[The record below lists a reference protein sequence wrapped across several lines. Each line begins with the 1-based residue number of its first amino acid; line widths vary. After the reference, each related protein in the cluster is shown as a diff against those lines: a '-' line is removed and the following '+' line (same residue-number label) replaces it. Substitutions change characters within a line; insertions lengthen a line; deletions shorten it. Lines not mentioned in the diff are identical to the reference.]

1 MRYEVTMHL
10 DIEEDADFLESDRDS
25 NPQVIMGVLK
35 DYLYDLDDIKLV
47 YIEVAE
53 L

>member
-1 MRYEVTMHL
+1 MRYEVTMQL
-10 DIEEDADFLESDRDS
+10 DIHDDADFLESNRES
-25 NPQVIMGVLK
+25 NPEVIMEVLK
-35 DYLYDLDDIKLV
+35 DYLYDLDDIQLV

>member
-1 MRYEVTMHL
+1 MQL
-10 DIEEDADFLESDRDS
+10 DIHDDADFLESDRES
-25 NPQVIMGVLK
+25 NPEVIMEVLK
-35 DYLYDLDDIKLV
+35 DYLYDLDDIRLV